1 MIAIHLLAVGPEN
14 SYIVYIGQA
23 DFENDCRVRGR
34 RRLSPPRGAGW
45 EPANALPDGI
55 SRAEKS
61 HTSQHCPLARAT
73 AGARAQGSG
82 PP

>member
-1 MIAIHLLAVGPEN
+1 MRLPVTICETLISPQVGGAI
-14 SYIVYIGQA
+14 
-23 DFENDCRVRGR
+23 GR

-73 AGARAQGSG
+73 ARARAQGSG
-82 PP
+82 PLTPRTGDKGTI